1 MNKKMKQK
9 WLEEVDCG
17 WKSAYIN
24 KNLNLLELGLWRV
37 GFSVGEPF
45 ISAVIKMI
53 ANI

>member
-1 MNKKMKQK
+1 MAGRG
-9 WLEEVDCG
+9 LIVG
-17 WKSAYIN
+17 GSLHIN

>member
-1 MNKKMKQK
+1 MNKKMKWK
-9 WLEEVDCG
+9 WLEGVDG
-17 WKSAYIN
+17 GGKSAYLN
-24 KNLNLLELGLWRV
+24 KNSNLLESGLWRV